1 MNKYLFLYFILN
13 ISISLCFN
21 PIPKGNGI
29 PNSNYSHHSTDNL
42 YFVFEHFRHGARSPC
57 EGEFINKKDELGGNW
72 ESYGTLTK
80 EGIKQQFLLGKKNR
94 KHYKHFISKEYIPN
108 EIRVYSTNYNRTIMS
123 AQAQLLGFYKNLIK
137 SDSIKFEDI
146 INDKKNLDE
155 FNFHSIIPEINL
167 YENEENNNLILF
179 KEKFE
184 CKYHKQ
190 MLAKNMEKLHEF
202 KIFNKIN
209 EIREKFNQKYIQIFS
224 KEFNKPNYTRNYK
237 GFYKFCDIYIA
248 FYFDEKRN
256 KEIIDNLEKKYD
268 FFNSKEILNMCY
280 DFYYEKFLIIESE
293 EYAKDNYKIIMSRT
307 LNKIINIMKIKKE
320 KNDPNFINKDLPK
333 FLLYSGHDDTL
344 TQMQIFLN
352 KHFDIN
358 KEWVPFASNQIFE
371 LRKYGDIFY
380 IEIYYNDKLKMNITF
395 DQFYNIVNK
404 NIISENEINEKCY
417 GIRNSIYFSKFLM
430 LLLIAGILFISFIF
444 LNVWVCFKGENVKSE
459 KVPKIIMIN

>member
-1 MNKYLFLYFILN
+1 
-13 ISISLCFN
+13 
-21 PIPKGNGI
+21 
-29 PNSNYSHHSTDNL
+29 
-42 YFVFEHFRHGARSPC
+42 
-57 EGEFINKKDELGGNW
+57 
-72 ESYGTLTK
+72 
-80 EGIKQQFLLGKKNR
+80 
-94 KHYKHFISKEYIPN
+94 
-108 EIRVYSTNYNRTIMS
+108 
-123 AQAQLLGFYKNLIK
+123 
-137 SDSIKFEDI
+137 
-146 INDKKNLDE
+146 
-155 FNFHSIIPEINL
+155 
-167 YENEENNNLILF
+167 
-179 KEKFE
+179 
-184 CKYHKQ
+184 
-190 MLAKNMEKLHEF
+190 
-202 KIFNKIN
+202 
-209 EIREKFNQKYIQIFS
+209 
-224 KEFNKPNYTRNYK
+224 
-237 GFYKFCDIYIA
+237 
-248 FYFDEKRN
+248 
-256 KEIIDNLEKKYD
+256 
-268 FFNSKEILNMCY
+268 MCY

-320 KNDPNFINKDLPK
+320 KNDPNFFNKDLPK